1 MNSLTHKSRAL
12 EALHQVSPALIAAC
26 FVLGIILDVA
36 IRLHSRRRASQKRWR
51 QAAISLVWLAT
62 FSYANEAV
70 LCVVHNLIDRG
81 WWAPQDRVIFTIS
94 SVLVWGVMSLILLD
108 FQAPRWAPYV
118 ASWILGLVLETV
130 MSTLYF
136 SVYLD
141 NKNFTAIQRAVIL
154 LRLTTLSLLA
164 FVGITILALEREQE
178 RRTDEEY
185 QSLLG
190 NGTREN
196 ERSGMGYGSIIADD
210 LKGDDGETEEDESK
224 EIKERQRQRLLQ
236 AGGWWAYLKSF
247 LVLFPIMWPAKTR
260 KIRLYCFAMVVCMV
274 SKRAFNILI
283 PRQVGIITD
292 KLMVDYGTSRLP
304 LREIL
309 VWISLQFLNSRMGID
324 GISSMVSTILQQ
336 FSTANLTKA
345 AFKHVMGLSMDFHT
359 EKNTGELIKAVDQ
372 GHSIAS
378 ILQYVFLDTTP
389 LIMDLVG
396 AFIYLNHLFDA
407 YLALTVIALA
417 VTYLYSTVKLTSY
430 SADRRRTFIDR
441 YMKESQIIYESISN
455 WQTVAYFNRG
465 SYEKERLNAAVT
477 NLNDSYIRYSFTY
490 NLIFATQALITLT
503 GLVAASLIATYRISQ
518 GTAKVG
524 SFVALLQYWG
534 TLSSP
539 LSNLANSYNRLSSDL
554 IDAERV
560 LQLFL
565 TTNSAKEKPDARPL
579 KFCGGR
585 IEYKAVNFAYDPRKP
600 TLSNVSFTS
609 EPGQTVALVGET
621 GSGKSTILKL
631 LLRFYDVT
639 DGSIKIDD
647 QDLRDVTLSSLR
659 EIMGVVPQDPS
670 MFNMSIMQNIRYARL
685 DASDEEVYA
694 ACRAA
699 ALHDKIMTFPDGYNS
714 KVGEHGMKLSGGEL
728 QRVAIARVLLKNPLF
743 VLLDE
748 ATSAVDSATETQ
760 IQESFKRL
768 SKGRTTFV
776 IAHRLSTIMDADLIL
791 VLENGQIIER
801 GTQQELLKLGGKY
814 LDLWTKQTSRKAVSL
829 QDSTAKD

>member
-1 MNSLTHKSRAL
+1 MDSLTHKYRAI
-12 EALHQVSPALIAAC
+12 EALHQASPALIAAC
-26 FVLGIILDVA
+26 FVLGVILDVA
-36 IRLHSRRRASQKRWR
+36 IRLPSRRRASQKRWR
-51 QAAISLVWLAT
+51 QAAISLVWLAI
-62 FSYANEAV
+62 FSYASEAV
-70 LCVVHNLIDRG
+70 LYVVHSLIERG
-81 WWAPQDRVIFTIS
+81 WWAGQDSVIFVIS

-108 FQAPRWAPYV
+108 LETPRWAPYV
-118 ASWILGLVLETV
+118 ASWALGLVLETI
-130 MSTLYF
+130 MSILSI
-136 SVYLD
+136 SVYPD
-141 NKNFTAIQRAVIL
+141 SITFTEIQMAITI

-164 FVGITILALEREQE
+164 FVGVTILALEREQE
-178 RRTDEEY
+178 PCTDEEN

-190 NGTREN
+190 NGARGN
-196 ERSGMGYGSIIADD
+196 EHSGMLYGSIIADD
-210 LKGDDGETEEDESK
+210 LKGDDDETEEDEDK

-247 LVLFPIMWPAKTR
+247 LVLFPIIWPAKNR
-260 KIRLYCFAMVVCMV
+260 KIQLYLFAMALCMV

-309 VWISLQFLNSRMGID
+309 VWIGLQLLNSRMGID
-324 GISSMVSTILQQ
+324 GISSMISTILQQ
-336 FSTANLTKA
+336 FSTAKLTKA

-359 EKNTGELIKAVDQ
+359 EKNSGELIKAVDQ

-407 YLALTVIALA
+407 YLALTVIVLA
-417 VTYLYSTVKLTSY
+417 VTYLYSTIKLTSY

-441 YMKESQIIYESISN
+441 YMKESQIMYESISN

-465 SYEKERLNAAVT
+465 SYEEERLNAAVT

-490 NLIFATQALITLT
+490 NLIFATQALITLM

-524 SFVALLQYWG
+524 SFVTLLQYWG

-565 TTNSAKEKPDARPL
+565 TTNSVKEKPDARPL
-579 KFCGGR
+579 KFDGGR
-585 IEYKAVNFAYDPRKP
+585 IEYRGVNFAYDPRKP
-600 TLSNVSFTS
+600 TLGNVSFTA
-609 EPGQTVALVGET
+609 EPGQTIALVGET
-621 GSGKSTILKL
+621 GSGKSTIMKL

-639 DGSIKIDD
+639 GGSIKIDD

-659 EIMGVVPQDPS
+659 EIIGVVPQDPS
-670 MFNMSIMQNIRYARL
+670 MFNMSIMENIRYARL
-685 DASDEEVYA
+685 DASDEEIYT

-699 ALHDKIMTFPDGYNS
+699 AVHDKIITFSDGYNS
-714 KVGEHGMKLSGGEL
+714 KVGEHGIKLSGGEL
-728 QRVAIARVLLKNPLF
+728 QRVAIARVLLKNPPL

-748 ATSAVDSATETQ
+748 ATSAVDSATEIQ
-760 IQESFKRL
+760 IQESFKTL

-776 IAHRLSTIMDADLIL
+776 VAHRLSTIMDADLIL

-801 GTQQELLKLGGKY
+801 GTQQELLQLGGKY
-814 LDLWTKQTSRKAVSL
+814 LDLWTKQTSRRVV
-829 QDSTAKD
+829 